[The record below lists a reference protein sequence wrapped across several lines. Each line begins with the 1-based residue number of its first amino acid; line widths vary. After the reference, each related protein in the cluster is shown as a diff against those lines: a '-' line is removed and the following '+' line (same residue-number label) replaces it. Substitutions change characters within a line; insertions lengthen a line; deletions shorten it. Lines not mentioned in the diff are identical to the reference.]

1 MRCAIVTG
9 ASRGI
14 GRAIA
19 LKLAEMGYGVVVNYA
34 SNSQKAEEV
43 VEEIRKKGGSAI
55 AIKAD
60 VSRLDEVKAM
70 VDEAMGQYGNIS
82 VLVNNA
88 GVTRDNLIVKMSEED
103 WEEVI
108 NINLKGAFN
117 CIKCV
122 SRQMIKQR
130 YGKIV
135 NVSSIIGLTGNAGQA
150 NYAASKAGLIG
161 LTKSVARELAARGIN
176 VNAVAPGY
184 IDTDMTQV
192 LSEELKSKMLDSIPL
207 QRFGKPEDVA
217 NLVAFLVSDEASYVT
232 GQIISIDGGMAI

>member
-1 MRCAIVTG
+1 MKAAIVTG

-14 GRAIA
+14 GRAVA
-19 LKLAEMGYGVVVNYA
+19 LKLAEKGYIVVVNYA
-34 SNSQKAEEV
+34 SNIQKAQEV
-43 VEEIRKKGGSAI
+43 VEEICSKNGTAI

-60 VSRLDEVKAM
+60 VSHLSEVKMM
-70 VDEAMGQYGNIS
+70 VDEVIERYGNVS

-88 GVTRDNLIVKMSEED
+88 GITKDNLVVRMTEEEWD
-103 WEEVI
+103 AVI
-108 NINLKGAFN
+108 NTNLKGTFN

-130 YGKIV
+130 YGRIV
-135 NVSSIIGLTGNAGQA
+135 NISSVIGLMGNAGQS
-150 NYAASKAGLIG
+150 NYAASKAGIIG
-161 LTKSVARELAARGIN
+161 LTKSIAKELAPRGIN

-184 IDTDMTQV
+184 IETDMTDV
-192 LSEELKSKMLDSIPL
+192 LSEDIKGKMLEAIPL

-217 NLVAFLVSDEASYVT
+217 NLVAFLVSDEASYIT